1 MSFKSDI
8 KNIQRALLKIPGL
21 NALYFNQLKFPP
33 VVGGKNLA
41 YFSIN
46 VAAKDFWKN
55 IVEPHAYGNLA
66 GEDDL
71 RPAWK
76 RYQRLVDKRARDV
89 REVLNIPAEYKFR
102 NLTPKLEQ
110 VQKTMLDPENYRRLD
125 AFLLPNDLGIELGL
139 TATGK
144 VIKRNLLFG
153 MQDVPV
159 LGMTMNWYIMP
170 DWYYNDHCAKFYFE
184 FSMQAKMRTR
194 PVTFKTFPEVQVGSI
209 FGASFGYDATFW
221 NFYEVVERQ
230 SESYV
235 VVRLVQKETRST
247 STPTS
252 NDVRPIPGSY
262 ADNKL
267 YRVKL
272 SDSSGTPGFKA
283 PDLSGIAYATLY
295 KGGWYYETDIRFV

>member
-21 NALYFNQLKFPP
+21 NAHYFDQLKFPP
-33 VVGGKNLA
+33 TVGGKNLA
-41 YFSIN
+41 YFTVN
-46 VAAKDFWKN
+46 VESMDHWDGALD
-55 IVEPHAYGNLA
+55 PRSRYGA
-66 GEDDL
+66 EDDAAI
-71 RPAWK
+71 RQAWK
-76 RYQRLVDKRARDV
+76 RYQTTVDKRTRDV

-110 VQKTMLDPENYRRLD
+110 VQKTMLDPEHYKRLD
-125 AFLLPNDLGIELGL
+125 FRLLPTDLDLSLL
-139 TATGK
+139 TSAGK
-144 VIKRNLLFG
+144 HVKKNLLFG

-170 DWYYNDHCAKFYFE
+170 DWWYSDCCANFYFE

-209 FGASFGYDATFW
+209 FGASFGYDATLW

-230 SESYV
+230 SEAYI
-235 VVRLVQKETRST
+235 VVRLVQKEEQ
-247 STPTS
+247 PTS
-252 NDVRPIPGSY
+252 KVMYNNVRPIPGKY
-262 ADNKL
+262 ADNNL

-272 SDSSGTPGFKA
+272 ADRLGTPSFRA
-283 PDLSGIAYATLY
+283 PDLSGVAYATLY
-295 KGGWYYETDIRFV
+295 KGGWRDETDIRFV

>member
-21 NALYFNQLKFPP
+21 NANYFDQLKFPP

-41 YFSIN
+41 YFSVN
-46 VAAKDFWKN
+46 VEAKDFWKN
-55 IVEPHAYGNLA
+55 IVEPHADNIA
-66 GEDDL
+66 GENDL

-76 RYQRLVDKRARDV
+76 RYQMLVDKRARDV
-89 REVLNIPAEYKFR
+89 REVLNVPTEYKFR
-102 NLTPKLEQ
+102 NLTPKLAQ
-110 VQKTMLDPENYRRLD
+110 VQKTMINPENYRRLD
-125 AFLLPNDLGIELGL
+125 AFLLPDDLGMELGF

-144 VIKRNLLFG
+144 IIRQNLLYG
-153 MQDVPV
+153 MQDIPI

-170 DWYYNDHCAKFYFE
+170 DWYYDDHCAKFYFE

-194 PVTFKTFPEVQVGSI
+194 PVTFKTYPDVQAGSI
-209 FGASFGYDATFW
+209 FEASFGYDATLW

-230 SESYV
+230 SEAYV
-235 VVRLVQKETRST
+235 VVRLLKREVEKT
-247 STPTS
+247 SAPMY
-252 NDVRPIPGSY
+252 NKVRPIPGSY

-272 SDSSGTPGFKA
+272 SKYTSDSPCFKA
-283 PDLSGIAYATLY
+283 PDLFGVAYATLY
-295 KGGWYYETDIRFV
+295 EGGWCDETDSMFI

>member
-21 NALYFNQLKFPP
+21 SENYFDKLKFPP

-46 VAAKDFWKN
+46 VEAKDFWKN
-55 IVEPHAYGNLA
+55 IVDPYAYGGLA
-66 GEDDL
+66 GDEDL

-76 RYQRLVDKRARDV
+76 RYQMLVDKRARDV
-89 REVLNIPAEYKFR
+89 REVLNVPTEYKFR

-110 VQKTMLDPENYRRLD
+110 VQKTMINPENYRRLD
-125 AFLLPNDLGIELGL
+125 GLLLPNNLDMELYD

-144 VIKRNLLFG
+144 IIRRNLLYG
-153 MQDVPV
+153 MQDVPI

-170 DWYYNDHCAKFYFE
+170 DWYYADFCAKFYFE

-194 PVTFKTFPEVQVGSI
+194 PVTFKTFPEVQAGSI
-209 FGASFGYDATFW
+209 FGASFGYDATIW
-221 NFYEVVERQ
+221 HFYEVVERQ

-272 SDSSGTPGFKA
+272 SGRAGTPGFKA
-283 PDLSGIAYATLY
+283 PDLSGVAYATLY
-295 KGGWYYETDIRFV
+295 EGGWCYETDSMFI

>member
-8 KNIQRALLKIPGL
+8 KNIHHALLKIPGL
-21 NALYFNQLKFPP
+21 SANYFDKLKFPP

-46 VAAKDFWKN
+46 VEAKDFWKN
-55 IVEPHAYGNLA
+55 IVDPYAYGGLA
-66 GEDDL
+66 GDEDL

-76 RYQRLVDKRARDV
+76 RYQ
-89 REVLNIPAEYKFR
+89 
-102 NLTPKLEQ
+102 Q
-110 VQKTMLDPENYRRLD
+110 VQKTMINPENYRRLD
-125 AFLLPNDLGIELGL
+125 TFLLPNDLDMELYS

-144 VIKRNLLFG
+144 IIRRNLLYG
-153 MQDVPV
+153 MQDVPI

-170 DWYYNDHCAKFYFE
+170 DWYYADYCSKFYFE

-194 PVTFKTFPEVQVGSI
+194 PVTFKTFPEVQAGSI
-209 FGASFGYDATFW
+209 FGASFGYDATIW
-221 NFYEVVERQ
+221 HFYEVVERQ

-272 SDSSGTPGFKA
+272 SGRAGTPGFKA
-283 PDLSGIAYATLY
+283 PDLSGVAYATLY
-295 KGGWYYETDIRFV
+295 EGGWCYETDSMFI